1 MATPTPELARPPKAG
16 LQRSPHPF
24 AGRGAGTPA
33 PDAGYALTIAERE
46 VAKLPFVHEHD
57 RHDVAVGIAVVAA
70 KRASLVGRGP
80 TLSDVRIALDL
91 FELADGL
98 PIDHHR
104 ASPFAGLAHSYVA
117 QRTFADAVDGNR
129 LVASADR

>member
-1 MATPTPELARPPKAG
+1 MATPTPELARPKKAG

-33 PDAGYALTIAERE
+33 PDGGYALTIAQRE
-46 VAKLPFVHEHD
+46 VAKLPFAHEHD

-70 KRASLVGRGP
+70 KRASLIGRGP
-80 TLSDVRIALDL
+80 TLADVRFALDL
-91 FELADGL
+91 FALADGT

-104 ASPFAGLAHSYVA
+104 ASPFAGLAHSYFA
-117 QRTFADAVDGNR
+117 QRAFADAIDGDR
-129 LVASADR
+129 LATTVR